1 MRTIPLLS
9 ELRPRVAATQAMVRS
24 VWDRHHAAA
33 WTGGLV
39 ALVLATSW
47 AVASVS
53 FWLVPPYLL
62 VMSFVLFAP
71 GESVHDV
78 QDPSILVGP
87 HASIEPNE
95 DRPEDSSDDL
105 ENDELGTAGT
115 AVPPIGSGKTRR
127 AKGRGKRGAKT
138 QPEPSTDATWIQVG
152 PGKFVRVEAGG
163 MPPDPTP
170 AVDDASE
177 LTSDPGED
185 PSGPEVED
193 LVESTTTEPAIDD
206 ELTEEFASAELQT
219 ADEPVVEPES
229 WTQEHEETFAG
240 YAEAETTETD
250 DEDRAENHGN
260 APEAFDEAEDHG
272 IAPEAFAGLSM
283 MSEEADSDEVD
294 EANPL
299 EESEVPDE
307 ETDNAF
313 SDQVTISGDE
323 STASDDGS
331 HAGTISY
338 WVSTGVFPPRRN
350 IRTGR
355 TNQVPAG
362 YRCRSKRGSGR
373 KRRVRRRTQIRSPPR
388 IYRSL

>member
-1 MRTIPLLS
+1 MRTIPPLS
-9 ELRPRVAATQAMVRS
+9 ELRPRVVATRAMVRS
-24 VWDRHHAAA
+24 AWDRHHAAA

-39 ALVLATSW
+39 ALVLATSC

-71 GESVHDV
+71 GESVHDAL
-78 QDPSILVGP
+78 DPSILVGP

-105 ENDELGTAGT
+105 ENDELGTECT
-115 AVPPIGSGKTRR
+115 PVPPAGSGKTRR
-127 AKGRGKRGAKT
+127 AKGRGKRGAKA

-163 MPPDPTP
+163 MPPDLTP
-170 AVDDASE
+170 AVDDAGE
-177 LTSDPGED
+177 LTSNPGED

-193 LVESTTTEPAIDD
+193 LVESATTEPAIDD
-206 ELTEEFASAELQT
+206 EHTQECASAQLQT
-219 ADEPVVEPES
+219 ANEPVVEPES
-229 WTQEHEETFAG
+229 WTDEEEETFAG
-240 YAEAETTETD
+240 YAEAEMTETD
-250 DEDRAENHGN
+250 DEDRAEDHGN
-260 APEAFDEAEDHG
+260 
-272 IAPEAFAGLSM
+272 APEAFAGLSM
-283 MSEEADSDEVD
+283 MSEQVDSDEVD
-294 EANPL
+294 EAISL

-313 SDQVTISGDE
+313 SDQVTISADQ

-331 HAGTISY
+331 HAGTISC
-338 WVSTGVFPPRRN
+338 WAASGVFPPRRN